1 MNFDFLKISY
11 IIASIFFILSLKGL
25 SAPNTAVRGNL
36 LGIIGM
42 FAAVVAT
49 FLDLDYFFFTNDCHF
64 HWWINWNSYRK
75 KS

>member
-42 FAAVVAT
+42 VAAVGQL
-49 FLDLDYFFFTNDCHF
+49 F
-64 HWWINWNSYRK
+64 
-75 KS
+75 